1 MNERKGNPVIALGEL
16 LDTLPVQVWGMTDER
31 TYTYA
36 NAAHAAFLGRPREEI
51 EHQDIMNLLPSFV
64 AELCIQNNRQVYDT
78 KKTVV
83 SEEWALDARGNR
95 RLLRIVKTP
104 TLDPDGNVSY
114 LSCTAEDITEQWS
127 LAEQNLIKQKILNA
141 IARFSR
147 ELFSDAADA
156 LEQGLRTLGEAVQ
169 VDRVY
174 YWKNHFDKEAN
185 IWLTSQKYEWCA
197 EGVEAQIDNQLLQNV
212 PLREFSDFMGSLS
225 DGKPFITHVKKIEN
239 EDTRAILA
247 AQQIQS
253 ILVLPIMVNGSF
265 MGFVGFD
272 SCVRER
278 NWLEEEIALLQTFVE
293 LLSKSIQKSQL
304 ENEAEQSRKNFDN
317 FFNTIDDLLCI
328 FDSNGLYLHVNE
340 TLKRKTGY
348 SEDELIGHSITVLHP
363 PDRIA
368 EVSAI
373 LKRIINHTEQ
383 YCRVPVMTKSGV
395 QFPVETHV
403 CKGEWNG
410 QPAYFAVTKDTTM
423 LEFTVEKFSGAFENS
438 SLMMAIVDTETGAHI
453 EANDLYCQTLG
464 YTRDEI
470 LGKTPLELNIPASPM
485 FAELAKKTIAE
496 RTPFIRQEVE
506 ILGKNGEIHTVIISV
521 NPIRIGVQS
530 CEVVSML
537 DITERKKMEQE
548 LKRYNENLEEL
559 VSDKVQ
565 DIADALWGTVNS
577 LVRLAETRDDITG
590 GHLRRLSDSCRVVAS
605 ILSINSVYSEQIN
618 YEFIVNIQQASMLH
632 DIGKV
637 GIPDSILL
645 KPGKLTREEFEQ
657 MKKHTTIGAQTLME
671 AYPRYEENSIFK
683 MAVEIAASHHE
694 RWDGKG
700 YPEGLKGNQIPLAAQ
715 IVAICDVYDAL
726 RSTRTYKPAY
736 THEESLAEIR
746 RECGTHFSHALCDA
760 FFNCSEEMRHI
771 YESYSI

>member
-1 MNERKGNPVIALGEL
+1 MNEYNKNPIIAPGEL
-16 LDTLPVQVWGMTDER
+16 LDTLQVQVWGMTDER
-31 TYTYA
+31 TYAYA
-36 NAAHAAFLGRPREEI
+36 NAAHAAFLGRPREEV
-51 EHQDIMNLLPSFV
+51 EYQDIGSLLPAFV
-64 AELCIQNNRQVYDT
+64 AELCIMNNRQVY
-78 KKTVV
+78 KTRKAVV
-83 SEEWALDARGNR
+83 SEEWALDAQGNK

-104 TLDPDGNVSY
+104 KLDRDGNVSY
-114 LSCTAEDITEQWS
+114 LSCVAEDITEQHS

-147 ELFSDAADA
+147 ELFSNATDA
-156 LEQGLRTLGEAVQ
+156 LEQSLRTLGEAVQ

-174 YWKNHFDKEAN
+174 YWNNRFDKEAN
-185 IWLTSQKYEWCA
+185 IWLTSQTYEWCA
-197 EGVEAQIDNQLLQNV
+197 EGIEAQIDNQLLQNV
-212 PLREFSDFMGSLS
+212 PLSEFLDFVEALVKGN
-225 DGKPFITHVKKIEN
+225 PYIAHVRDIVNEN
-239 EDTRAILA
+239 TRAILA
-247 AQQIQS
+247 SQQIQS
-253 ILVLPIMVNGSF
+253 ILVLPVMVNGAF

-278 NWLEEEIALLQTFVE
+278 SWTEEEIALLQTFVE
-293 LLSKSIQKSQL
+293 LVSKSIQKTQL

-328 FDSNGLYLHVNE
+328 FDKSGRYLHVNE

-348 SEDELIGHSITVLHP
+348 SQEELIGQSITMLHASN
-363 PDRIA
+363 RTA
-368 EVSAI
+368 EASAVI
-373 LKRIINHTEQ
+373 ERIINGTEQ
-383 YCRVPVMTKSGV
+383 YCHIPVQTKSGE
-395 QFPVETHV
+395 QFPVETRV
-403 CKGEWNG
+403 CKGEWDG
-410 QPAYFAVTKDTTM
+410 RPAYFGVTKDTTM
-423 LEFTVEKFSGAFENS
+423 LEFTAEKFSRAFENS

-453 EANDLYCQTLG
+453 EVNDLYCRTLG
-464 YTRDEI
+464 YMRDEI
-470 LGKTPLELNIPASPM
+470 IGKTPIELNIPASPV
-485 FAELAKKTIAE
+485 FTLLAQKTIAE
-496 RTPFIRQEVE
+496 KIPFIRQEVE
-506 ILGKNGEIHTVIISV
+506 IQDKSGAKHTVIISV
-521 NPIRIGVQS
+521 NPIHIGVQS

-565 DIADALWGTVNS
+565 DIADALWGTINS

-590 GHLRRLSDSCRVVAS
+590 GHLRRLSESCRVVAS
-605 ILSINSVYSEQIN
+605 VLSFSSVYSEQIN

-645 KPGKLTREEFEQ
+645 KSGKLTREEFEQ
-657 MKKHTTIGAQTLME
+657 MKKHTTIGAQTLTE
-671 AYPRYEENSIFK
+671 ACPRYQENSIFK

-715 IVAICDVYDAL
+715 IVAICDVYDSL
-726 RSTRTYKPAY
+726 RSTRTYKPPY
-736 THEESLAEIR
+736 THETSLAEIR

-760 FFNCSEEMRHI
+760 FFNCSEELRRI
-771 YESYSI
+771 YESYSL